1 MGLVSQTPET
11 DAQLGRKTAGSG
23 PAWKPPGRWAE
34 VTGGGP
40 RRDSQAAPSL
50 SVSLNHPQW
59 GLRVRDTRAAPDPG
73 QSPQPCWQGVRVR
86 GQSAGQPPRPPL
98 DGPEAERKEQELVP
112 PTGSLAPGQCSAR
125 PTDQPAALPTTRPHP
140 RPQGLSGFLP
150 VQTQKPHPLGNMNR
164 TQRNP
169 RTMAGV
175 PAETLMGPAPPR
187 PQAAHLLGLLGLH
200 MLVQEGALQH
210 GAHDGQAPAGLEL
223 RREGEQA
230 GVLHVLLGVQVQQ
243 HQHLGPGG
251 GEALPRQ
258 LSIHQGE
265 PVFQGAAPP
274 RSGAADRPPPSVVGP
289 QIAPL
294 TPCTRRPKQRSDP
307 R

>member
-50 SVSLNHPQW
+50 SVSLNRPQW

-140 RPQGLSGFLP
+140 RPQGLSGSLP

-243 HQHLGPGG
+243 HQHLGPGWG
-251 GEALPRQ
+251 RRYRGNSASTRGSPCSRGQ
-258 LSIHQGE
+258 H
-265 PVFQGAAPP
+265 PP
-274 RSGAADRPPPSVVGP
+274 GVGRRTG
-289 QIAPL
+289 PL
-294 TPCTRRPKQRSDP
+294 HPWWGPK
-307 R
+307 